1 MLDFIFAFFRYDLY
15 HLQLVIAKRTPF
27 LLPHHLCAPMIP
39 EGFNTE
45 DRLKYEME
53 YSNGWF
59 GLFPVGMGF
68 PFDALSQ
75 VHPYLG

>member
-1 MLDFIFAFFRYDLY
+1 
-15 HLQLVIAKRTPF
+15 
-27 LLPHHLCAPMIP
+27 MIP